1 MNLWTKIAIVAL
13 VVIVT
18 LGILAGLYING
29 FFANTKWETLAMI
42 GAAAAGPY
50 LYFRNWVK
58 EKLFSS
64 GGDRIRESEEMYVK
78 LKKAEEEK
86 RENMAKVIALKEE
99 EIALLKREASMLNLE
114 LKNLQSQRS
123 AVKSEVA
130 KLSNQEVLKEFDEEF

>member
-13 VVIVT
+13 VVVVT

-58 EKLFSS
+58 EKLFSQ
-64 GGDRIRESEEMYVK
+64 GGDRIRESEEMYMK

-99 EIALLKREASMLNLE
+99 EIALLKRESSMLNLE

-123 AVKSEVA
+123 AVKSDVA